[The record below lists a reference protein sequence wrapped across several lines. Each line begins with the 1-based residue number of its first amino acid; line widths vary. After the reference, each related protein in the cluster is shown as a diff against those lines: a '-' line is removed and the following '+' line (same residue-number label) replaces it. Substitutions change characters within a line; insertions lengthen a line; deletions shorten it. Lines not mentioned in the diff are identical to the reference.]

1 MKTFHIYKKFLLI
14 FFLNNMNNYNCI
26 FCYVSICA
34 FHIFVLS
41 IKECLHYFLPLIYA
55 MYCLL
60 YIRLTVTI
68 LGDK

>member
-1 MKTFHIYKKFLLI
+1 MD
-14 FFLNNMNNYNCI
+14 NYNCI

-34 FHIFVLS
+34 FHIFVSS
-41 IKECLHYFLPLIYA
+41 IKECLHYFLPSIYA